1 MDGIDLGGKIIFK
14 VKLDKEIKKVIIHND
29 EINYNELLL
38 MIQRIFSDRIRPND
52 EFRIKYADDENDLIT
67 IANDSDLAVAIQT
80 TKILKLTIYS
90 NTDSLSCCT
99 FKHFFFQFLLNFS
112 IWKRGKSRRDKG

>member
-1 MDGIDLGGKIIFK
+1 MDGVDLGGKIIFK
-14 VKLDKEIKKVIIHND
+14 VKLDEEIKKVIIHND

-38 MIQRIFSDRIRPND
+38 MLQRIFSDRIKPND

-80 TKILKLTIYS
+80 TKILKITIYCKS
-90 NTDSLSCCT
+90 YR
-99 FKHFFFQFLLNFS
+99 FFY
-112 IWKRGKSRRDKG
+112 